1 MRQALLFAVALWA
14 VLYVTAGLLDLWMA
28 ATIGFA
34 AMTAIA
40 AANCVTFLWLWY
52 VRATPLALG
61 MALSWAGQAAV
72 SIWWLAEGMPGARGW
87 LDKGP
92 FIFLFISIY
101 MVGGLLHIVVI
112 QNSAGSSR
120 IGAIWPV
127 LAAVAVGAGA
137 YIGA

>member
-1 MRQALLFAVALWA
+1 MRQALLLALALW
-14 VLYVTAGLLDLWMA
+14 VIFYVTAGILDIWVA

-34 AMTAIA
+34 AMAAIA
-40 AANCVTFLWLWY
+40 VVNCVTFLWLWY

-72 SIWWLAEGMPGARGW
+72 SIWWLTEGMPGAPTW

-92 FIFLFISIY
+92 LIFLCISIY

-112 QNSAGSSR
+112 QNSAGSPR
-120 IGAIWPV
+120 MAAIWPV
-127 LAAVAVGAGA
+127 LAVVAVGTGVL
-137 YIGA
+137 IGA